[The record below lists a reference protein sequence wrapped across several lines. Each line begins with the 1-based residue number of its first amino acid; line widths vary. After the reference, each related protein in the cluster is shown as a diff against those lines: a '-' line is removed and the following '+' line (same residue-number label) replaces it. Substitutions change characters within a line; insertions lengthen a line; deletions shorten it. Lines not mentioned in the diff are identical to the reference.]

1 MQGRGNSKD
10 RGGKN
15 GVLKKMLGC
24 ELHLAMNKN
33 IECSRNVVTS
43 LNPAIAIPTTNWQT
57 IGYHLKNEL
66 KEAEKY

>member
-43 LNPAIAIPTTNWQT
+43 LNPAIAIPTTNW
-57 IGYHLKNEL
+57 
-66 KEAEKY
+66 